1 MYVSVKQLNKQK
13 KTIHSIDDLT
23 KGLSQ
28 KIVQS
33 ETVEVALRG
42 LAKAIDE
49 IEEQRIKADVFRQ
62 QLVTALDSL
71 NYGNSDLQVDDQ
83 LIHKPRYAS
92 FFQEFIVA
100 C

>member
-1 MYVSVKQLNKQK
+1 MSWILCALAVSCAAIYVSVKQLNKQK
-13 KTIHSIDDLT
+13 KTIRSIDDLT

-49 IEEQRIKADVFRQ
+49 IEEQRIKADAFRQ
-62 QLVTALDSL
+62 QLIAALDSL
-71 NYGNSDLQVDDQ
+71 NYCLLYTSPS
-83 LIHKPRYAS
+83 PRD
-92 FFQEFIVA
+92 
-100 C
+100 